1 VCADD
6 AILRVNPFAQARDA
20 GKIASPTGAA
30 RSRAPTGEATHVAS
44 PPARFF
50 AGVAPSMT
58 IAPSQIRN
66 IAFVGHPSSGKTTLV
81 DALAHLVGASPRKGS
96 VQERTSICDTEPEE
110 QEKQHSLHMAV
121 VSALWHDELWTF
133 MDSPGYPEFIA
144 ETNGALFGADLVVGV
159 VSASGAVPYN
169 LKKKFEAAGFLGR
182 GRAIVITHLD
192 AENTNFEEV
201 VEELRASF
209 GPTCVPYLLPDQ
221 SGPHFARVRR
231 TMADPESEWRQT
243 LMDEVMDSCED
254 EDLMNR
260 YLETQQIDDAAM
272 HKLLPHAMV
281 AGTVTPIL
289 VCNPQS
295 GLGVKEVLEF
305 FEHYAPGADEIHFKT
320 NDGIEVKP
328 DPNGDLVATVFNVK
342 SDPHVGK
349 ICLARIYRGTL
360 NAAHSIVG
368 PKTPD
373 KGEKLGGLFRL
384 VGKKR
389 EPIEAAGP
397 GEIVAFSKVESIPFG
412 ASFTTAGKKIVA
424 VPMPPLATPMVTLA
438 VEPKS
443 RADEQK
449 IGEALHKLEA
459 EDPTF
464 KIEHV
469 ASTHEMVMRGMSD
482 LHLQIVESRLKRR
495 YGVEIVT
502 RLPRIAYKET
512 VQRAAEGH
520 HRHKKQT
527 GGRGQFGECY
537 LRVKPL
543 PPGTGFVFTDAVVG
557 GAIPR
562 NLIPAVEKGIREIV
576 AQGVLTNGEV
586 VDVEVELY
594 DGKFHDVDSDEA
606 SFKVAGARA
615 FRDGFTKAH
624 PVLLEPIVE
633 MEIHAPT
640 HAAGTIFSD
649 ITSHRR
655 GHVTDQETEADGNV
669 TMIRCTAPLSTVLTY
684 HRDLKSQTAGE
695 GSFGMK
701 VTHFAQVPAAEQAK
715 VLATYGKKHEED

>member
-1 VCADD
+1 
-6 AILRVNPFAQARDA
+6 
-20 GKIASPTGAA
+20 
-30 RSRAPTGEATHVAS
+30 
-44 PPARFF
+44 
-50 AGVAPSMT
+50 MT
-58 IAPSQIRN
+58 IAAANIRN
-66 IAFVGHPSSGKTTLV
+66 IAFVGHPSAGKTTLV
-81 DALAHLVGASPRKGS
+81 DALAHLTGASPRKGS
-96 VQERTSICDTEPEE
+96 VLDKTSICDTEPEE

-133 MDSPGYPEFIA
+133 MDSPGYPEFVA

-159 VSASGAVPYN
+159 ISASGPVPYN
-169 LKKKFEAAGFLGR
+169 LRKKMEAAKDLGR
-182 GRAIVITHLD
+182 GRAIVVTHLD
-192 AENTNFEEV
+192 ADNTDFDEL
-201 VEELRASF
+201 VESLRAAL
-209 GPTCVPYLLPDQ
+209 GPTCVPYLLPDA
-221 SGPHFARVRR
+221 SGPRFSSVRR
-231 TMADPESEWRQT
+231 TIQDPESPWRQT

-254 EDLMNR
+254 EDLMAR
-260 YLETQQIDDAAM
+260 YLEEQTIDDPAM
-272 HKLLPHAMV
+272 HKLLPHALV
-281 AGTVTPIL
+281 AGTVIPIL

-305 FEHYAPGADEIHFKT
+305 FEHYAPGADEIHFKSP
-320 NDGIEVKP
+320 DGTEVKP

-360 NAAHSIVG
+360 TTASAVVG
-368 PKTPD
+368 AKTPD

-389 EPIEAAGP
+389 EPIDAAGP
-397 GEIVAFSKVESIPFG
+397 GEIVAFSKVETIGFG
-412 ASFTTAGKKIVA
+412 HNFTTAGKQIVR
-424 VPMPPLATPMVTLA
+424 VDMPPLVAPMMTLA

-464 KIEHV
+464 RIEHV
-469 ASTHEMVMRGMSD
+469 ASTHEMVMHGMSD

-495 YGVEIVT
+495 YGVEITT
-502 RLPRIAYKET
+502 RAPRIAYKET
-512 VQRAAEGH
+512 VTKSSEGH

-537 LRVKPL
+537 LRVKPTAA
-543 PPGTGFVFTDAVVG
+543 GTGFVFTDMVVG
-557 GAIPR
+557 GSIPR
-562 NLIPAVEKGIREIV
+562 NFIPAVEKGIRDIIS
-576 AQGVLTNGEV
+576 QGVLTNGEV

-606 SFKVAGARA
+606 SFKIAGARA

-655 GHVTDQETEADGNV
+655 GHVTDQDTEADGHV
-669 TMIRCTAPLSTVLTY
+669 TVIRCTAPLSAVLTY

-695 GSFGMK
+695 GSFTMK
-701 VTHFAQVPAAEQAK
+701 LSRYAQVPNQEQQK
-715 VLATYGKKHEED
+715 VLAQYGKKHEEE

>member
-1 VCADD
+1 
-6 AILRVNPFAQARDA
+6 
-20 GKIASPTGAA
+20 
-30 RSRAPTGEATHVAS
+30 
-44 PPARFF
+44 
-50 AGVAPSMT
+50 MT
-58 IAPSQIRN
+58 IAPSNIRN
-66 IAFVGHPSSGKTTLV
+66 IAFVGHPSAGKTTLV
-81 DALAHLVGASPRKGS
+81 DALAHMLGASPRKGS
-96 VQERTSICDTEPEE
+96 VHDKSSICDTEPEE
-110 QEKQHSLHMAV
+110 QEKKHSLHMAV
-121 VSALWHDELWTF
+121 VSALWHDELWTI
-133 MDSPGYPEFIA
+133 MDSPGYPEFVA

-159 VSASGAVPYN
+159 ISAAGSVTYN
-169 LKKKFEAAGFLGR
+169 LRKKMEAAQQLGR
-182 GRAIVITHLD
+182 GRALVVTHLD
-192 AENTNFEEV
+192 AENTDFDEL
-201 VEELRASF
+201 VESLRATF
-209 GPTCVPYLLPDQ
+209 GPTCVPYLLPDA
-221 SGPHFARVRR
+221 SGPRFSSVRR
-231 TMADPESEWRQT
+231 TIQDPESPWRQT

-254 EDLMNR
+254 EDLMAR
-260 YLETQQIDDAAM
+260 YLEEQTIDDAAL
-272 HKLLPHAMV
+272 HKLLPHALV
-281 AGTVTPIL
+281 KGTIIPIL
-289 VCNPQS
+289 VCNPES
-295 GLGVKEVLEF
+295 GLGVKEVLDF

-320 NDGIEVKP
+320 ADGTEVRP
-328 DPNGDLVATVFNVK
+328 DPSGDLVATVFNVK

-360 NAAHSIVG
+360 SGSSLVVG
-368 PKTPD
+368 PKSPD

-389 EPIEAAGP
+389 EPVDAAGP
-397 GEIVAFSKVESIPFG
+397 GEIVAFSKVESIGFG
-412 ASFTTAGKKIVA
+412 HSFTIAGKKIVT
-424 VPMPPLATPMVTLA
+424 VPMPPLSTPMVTLA

-469 ASTHEMVMRGMSD
+469 PSTHEMVMHGMSD

-495 YGVEIVT
+495 YGVEINT
-502 RLPRIAYKET
+502 RAPRIAYKET
-512 VQRAAEGH
+512 ITRAAEGH

-543 PPGTGFVFTDAVVG
+543 PQGSGFVFSDMVVG
-557 GAIPR
+557 GSIPR
-562 NLIPAVEKGIREIV
+562 NFIPAVEKGIREIV

-606 SFKVAGARA
+606 SFKIAGARA
-615 FRDGFTKAH
+615 FRDGFTKGH

-633 MEIHAPT
+633 LEIHAPT

-649 ITSHRR
+649 VTSHRR
-655 GHVTDQETEADGNV
+655 GHVTDQDTEGDGNV
-669 TMIRCTAPLSTVLTY
+669 TVIKCTAPLSAVLSY

-695 GSFGMK
+695 GSFSSK
-701 VTHFAQVPAAEQAK
+701 FVHFAQVPGSEQQK
-715 VLATYGKKHEED
+715 ILAQYGKKHEEE